1 MLRSSS
7 ICLVGLLA
15 ALGAGGAFAQG
26 IEAGDDDELVILDE
40 DGAPVEAGADGA
52 GEARQDDGLRAV
64 GEGDGDD
71 LIIID
76 DDETTAG
83 IDDGEEDGLIIV
95 DDDDTIE
102 PIVII
107 PGPGNDQPEPLGVTG
122 PLSRLWEA
130 LDIGLNASLDLQ
142 AQAVGFEDGPF
153 RTQLGGWVNTTLIP
167 AQNLS
172 FFANA
177 FARLAVDA
185 PTRLSSPADVAGA
198 PVLDTFALVPIFD
211 VYEAY
216 AKINAEV
223 GSVVVGRL
231 VVPWGRTQLFA
242 LGDRLNPPDHRR
254 APLAFPD
261 AVQLKQPQWGAQV
274 RTSLGTIALEGVVMT
289 VYEATEGSLA
299 ASNQGGV
306 RAGRYQTALVQSP
319 ARVGGLFRSTHDR
332 SELLRDMNI
341 IDATTLGIRA
351 RQRVGGFDLGA
362 TAVYGVDEVPRLH
375 LDPAAARYLAQ
386 EWFIASGLAPPG
398 SPCAAGVAED
408 NCLGGRV
415 LQHGRTASI
424 SADAAYGLLQGV
436 FILKGELLAHPR
448 IAFLPGKTAHIV
460 DERGLR
466 STQVSQYGGVLA
478 VETGYSDWVTLSLE
492 VMDLVWVGVP
502 DGTQLWGVEP
512 WLGFD
517 IYKLGLTGGPRW
529 VHRPAAGAVATG
541 SLFDQ
546 NIDWKVRGECSL
558 NLDCLGAAEVR
569 WRLPVLNV
577 YLGGRGNGFLGWPGT
592 AGWMRQDASQVSFF
606 VGRGA

>member
-1 MLRSSS
+1 VLRLPS
-7 ICLVGLLA
+7 ICLVGLLVLRA
-15 ALGAGGAFAQG
+15 GPALAQG
-26 IEAGDDDELVILDE
+26 IDTGDDDDLVILDE
-40 DGAPVEAGADGA
+40 DGSPLDEGVDGT
-52 GEARQDDGLRAV
+52 GEARLDDGLRAIDDDD
-64 GEGDGDD
+64 EDD

-76 DDETTAG
+76 DADDTAG
-83 IDDGEEDGLIIV
+83 IDDGEDDAVIIV
-95 DDDDTIE
+95 DDDEDTD
-102 PIVII
+102 PIVLI
-107 PGPGNDQPEPLGVTG
+107 PGGDDEQPEPLGVSG
-122 PLSRLWEA
+122 PLSRLWES
-130 LDIGLNASLDLQ
+130 LDIGIGASLDLQ

-198 PVLDTFALVPIFD
+198 PVLDTFALLPIFD
-211 VYEAY
+211 IYEAY

-261 AVQLKQPQWGAQV
+261 AVQLRQPQWGAQV

-319 ARVGGLFRSTHDR
+319 ARVGGLFRATHDR
-332 SELLRDMNI
+332 AELLQDI
-341 IDATTLGIRA
+341 SIVDATTLGIRA
-351 RQRVGGFDLGA
+351 RQRVVGFDLGA
-362 TAVYGVDEVPRLH
+362 TVVYGVDEVPRLH
-375 LDPAAARYLAQ
+375 LDPAASRYLAR

-398 SPCAAGVAED
+398 APCGAGVAED

-415 LQHGRTASI
+415 LRHGRTASV

-436 FILKGELLAHPR
+436 FILKGEFLAHPQLG
-448 IAFLPGKTAHIV
+448 FLPGKTAHIV

-466 STQVSQYGGVLA
+466 STQVSQYAGVIA

-492 VMDLVWVGVP
+492 LMNMVWIGVP
-502 DGTQLWGVEP
+502 EGTQLWGVEP

-517 IYKLGLTGGPRW
+517 VFKAGIQTGPRW

-546 NIDWKVRGECSL
+546 NIDWKLRGECSL

-577 YLGGRGNGFLGWPGT
+577 YLGGRGNGFLGWPGS